1 MGDIHYEVAPLN
13 TIPAKDRSEQAA
25 AVQLLCG
32 EGMDITQLLL
42 SENPY
47 STIPLMWGRLY
58 DGDKIVGGI
67 LYYDRGDVIQHMFVC
82 VERRQ
87 GYLSAINKGF
97 EDHIL
102 ESREDRPI
110 HAALTANVRVDTDG
124 DRKVAL
130 AHMLQGY
137 KIIDNDPK
145 RKLVHETSGILMRRI
160 IGSPLP
166 TEEEKKEIIAFH
178 NAAKIERDKLAAAK
192 GQRGQ
197 RQNSARRRIV
207 GSHRRT
213 RRRKR
218 FSTRRNKKHNG

>member
-13 TIPAKDRSEQAA
+13 TIPTKDRIEQAA

-32 EGMDITQLLL
+32 KGGMDITQLLL

-47 STIPLMWGRLY
+47 LTIPLMWGRLY
-58 DGDKIVGGI
+58 NEGKIVGGI
-67 LYYDRGDVIQHMFVC
+67 LYYDYGSSIQRVFVC
-82 VERRQ
+82 VEQ
-87 GYLSAINKGF
+87 GKGYLSVINKGF

-102 ESREDRPI
+102 GSRKDRPI
-110 HAALTANVRVDTDG
+110 HATLTANVRVDTDP
-124 DRKVAL
+124 DRNVLL
-130 AHMLQGY
+130 AHKLQGY
-137 KIIDNDPK
+137 TIIDKNTKQDRNSSIPMK
-145 RKLVHETSGILMRRI
+145 RN

-178 NAAKIERDKLAAAK
+178 NAAKIERDTLAAAK
-192 GQRGQ
+192 GRRDKRSSSVKRRG
-197 RQNSARRRIV
+197 

-218 FSTRRNKKHNG
+218 FSTRRNKKA

>member
-13 TIPAKDRSEQAA
+13 TIPAEVRSEQAA

-32 EGMDITQLLL
+32 KGGMDITQLLL

-47 STIPLMWGRLY
+47 SIPLMWGRLY
-58 DGDKIVGGI
+58 NEGKIVGGI
-67 LYYDRGDVIQHMFVC
+67 LYYDYGADIRRSFVC
-82 VERRQ
+82 VEQ
-87 GYLSAINKGF
+87 GKGYLSVINKGF

-102 ESREDRPI
+102 GSRGDRPI
-110 HAALTANVRVDTDG
+110 RAVLTANVRVDTDP

-130 AHMLQGY
+130 AHMSQGY
-137 KIIDNDPK
+137 KIIDNDPM
-145 RKLVHETSGILMRRI
+145 RTLVHETSGILMQRI

-166 TEEEKKEIIAFH
+166 TEEEKKEIKAFH
-178 NAAKIERDKLAAAK
+178 NAANIERDKLAAAK
-192 GQRGQ
+192 GQRVQ
-197 RQNSARRRIV
+197 RQNSARRRG

-218 FSTRRNKKHNG
+218 FSTRRNKKV

>member
-32 EGMDITQLLL
+32 KGGMDITQLLL

-47 STIPLMWGRLY
+47 PTIPLMWGRLY
-58 DGDKIVGGI
+58 NEGKIVGGI
-67 LYYDRGDVIQHMFVC
+67 LYYDYGSSIQRVFVC
-82 VERRQ
+82 VEQ
-87 GYLSAINKGF
+87 GKGYLSVINKGF

-102 ESREDRPI
+102 GSREDRPI

-178 NAAKIERDKLAAAK
+178 NAAKIERDQLAAAK
-192 GQRGQ
+192 GQRVQ
-197 RQNSARRRIV
+197 RQNSARRRV